1 MKIRDDLIVKISARQ
16 KEPFT
21 SEMNKQLSRL
31 ELGKRHKRPSMA
43 YIYSFP
49 FWLYVDTSSDLP
61 ITQIQISE
69 HEVRIYPPFRSGPA
83 NFITMPHINFKQIP
97 FPPGSSP
104 ELIRFEIPQV
114 AAYPLLGINSRGK
127 AAIFLT
133 DMKEWD
139 KPINPF
145 PMDSLRLDFL
155 QTRKDELNFAEMIV
169 GKLLTLI
176 RWHTRQ
182 WWVTH
187 SMDGLLS
194 YKRAKFPISMN
205 GMPVGKPLGLGCMR
219 TVLGNE
225 RGLDTALWALAIN
238 HLRDGVEPPA
248 YDLLLLDAQYFSSVG
263 NIKRSVLDL
272 SMACE
277 QAIETVVQRIWKLK
291 SLNQKFKR
299 KRVLP
304 GDDLIENLGRNLKR
318 FTGHSYEEENPKK
331 YSVIKDLWKARN
343 SVAHGGFAQ
352 YVRDGR
358 TVKVVDVKARE
369 FCEAA
374 YHCVRWIQS
383 LEKRV

>member
-1 MKIRDDLIVKISARQ
+1 MKIKDGLIVKISARP
-16 KEPFT
+16 KEPFA
-21 SEMNKQLSRL
+21 SEMNEQLSRL

-49 FWLYVDTSSDLP
+49 FWLFVDTSCDLS
-61 ITQIQISE
+61 ITQIQIGE
-69 HEVRIYPPFRSGPA
+69 HEVRIYPPFRSAPA
-83 NFITMPHINFKQIP
+83 NFITMPHINLKQIP

-114 AAYPLLGINSRGK
+114 AAYPLLGKDSRGK
-127 AAIFLT
+127 TAIFVT

-139 KPINPF
+139 KQINPF
-145 PMDSLRLDFL
+145 PMDSFRLDFL
-155 QTRKDELNFAEMIV
+155 QTRKGEFNFAEMIM

-187 SMDGLLS
+187 SMDALLG
-194 YKRAKFPISMN
+194 YQRAKFPISMN
-205 GMPVGKPLGLGCMR
+205 GMPVGKPLGLGR
-219 TVLGNE
+219 VGTVLGNE

-248 YDLLLLDAQYFSSVG
+248 YDLLLLDAQYFSFVG

-277 QAIETVVQRIWKLK
+277 QAIETVAQRIWKLK
-291 SLNQKFKR
+291 SPNEKFKL
-299 KRVLP
+299 KRLLP

-318 FTGHSYEEENPKK
+318 FTGHSYEEENPRK
-331 YSVIKDLWKARN
+331 YSVIKDVWMVRN

-352 YVRDGR
+352 YVCNGK
-358 TVKVVDVKARE
+358 TVKVDDGKTRE
-369 FCEAA
+369 FCQAA
-374 YHCVRWIQS
+374 YHCIRWIQS
-383 LEKRV
+383 LEKL